1 MSVVHFTRRIT
12 SLFMENALFN
22 NRDYFPPCKDSTL
35 WISDFEFQVL
45 DSCICQSN
53 LDSGFQSLVGFRI
66 PWAVL
71 QIPKHRIRDST
82 SKNFSDSGVRIPLHG
97 ADYSMQMFTYLSFL
111 RQQIRQ
117 LMETTMNKTEADA
130 IIPALTLGNNAVLSS
145 LRPSLSNL
153 GRGETWW
160 QKVTRKRHVAVLIS
174 SGK

>member
-1 MSVVHFTRRIT
+1 MVQIQIKLSIYHFGFTKDRQMRVVHFIRRIT
-12 SLFMENALFN
+12 SLFMENAHFN
-22 NRDYFPPCKDSTL
+22 NRDYFTPCKDSTL

-71 QIPKHRIRDST
+71 QIPKHRICD
-82 SKNFSDSGVRIPLHG
+82 FSDSGVRIPLHG
-97 ADYSMQMFTYLSFL
+97 ADYSMQMFTYLSFR

-117 LMETTMNKTEADA
+117 LMVTIMNKTEADA
-130 IIPALTLGNNAVLSS
+130 IIPALTLGNNGVLSS

-153 GRGETWW
+153 GRAETW
-160 QKVTRKRHVAVLIS
+160 
-174 SGK
+174 